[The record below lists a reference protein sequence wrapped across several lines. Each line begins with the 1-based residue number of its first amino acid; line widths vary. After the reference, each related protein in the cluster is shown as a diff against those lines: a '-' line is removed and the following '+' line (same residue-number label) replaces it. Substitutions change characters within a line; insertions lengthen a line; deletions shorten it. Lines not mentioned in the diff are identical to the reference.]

1 MNLGR
6 AVAGASGLALLLVMF
21 LPWFGGD
28 QLVDLPGV
36 GTVTAESENSDAWES
51 FALIDLVLFAAA
63 AVAISYALTELP
75 PPIVLT
81 VLGTVAVALVFI
93 RIVSPPDLG
102 DLVAGV
108 DASVGRRIGVFLGLL
123 AAGGVAAAG
132 YLTGELESP
141 RRSRQLDRGA

>member
-21 LPWFGGD
+21 LPWFGGE
-28 QLVDLPGV
+28 QVVELPNAGSF
-36 GTVTAESENSDAWES
+36 TAEAENNDAWES
-51 FALIDLVLFAAA
+51 FALIDLILFATAAA
-63 AVAISYALTELP
+63 AVSYALTELP

-81 VLGTVAVALVFI
+81 VMGTLAVALVFF

-102 DLVAGV
+102 DLVGSV
-108 DASVGRRIGVFLGLL
+108 ESDVGRRIGAFLGLL
-123 AAGGVAAAG
+123 AAGGVAASG

-141 RRSRQLDRGA
+141 RRSR